1 MISLFDIVPKHG
13 AGVLQSKEPEEM
25 HVCDSFMQARVIAPL
40 ASSMSANQ

>member
-1 MISLFDIVPKHG
+1 MISLFNIVPKHG

-25 HVCDSFMQARVIAPL
+25 CVCDIFMRARVIVPL